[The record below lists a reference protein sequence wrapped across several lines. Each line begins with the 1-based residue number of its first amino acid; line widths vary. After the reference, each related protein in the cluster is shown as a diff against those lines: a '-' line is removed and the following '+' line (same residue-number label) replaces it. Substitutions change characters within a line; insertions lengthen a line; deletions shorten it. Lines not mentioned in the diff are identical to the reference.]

1 MRIVVKRAFL
11 ALGVALYLSGCS
23 GNSPTAPSPPPPQPS
38 APTPPIVTRIIALS
52 GNLAFGDVGVDAT
65 KDITVSISNT
75 GNAPLTVTALA
86 LPSGYAASWMSGVIQ
101 SGATQDVTVRFAP
114 TAEQTYNGTLTVSG
128 DHTSGTNTTPV
139 TGTGTRPLRRGTLT
153 DPAGD
158 ASPGRSFPT
167 SPDLVGA
174 TIEASAGNLIVTV
187 SFAPGTLP
195 PNVHCSVI
203 LDIDENSATG
213 RPYGFGAGRMGI
225 DYDITFMRPRDSS
238 RARIAFDPGQGSRE
252 IGTAAVTFPTANQTR
267 IVIPLSLLGN
277 DDGHLAFAVTVHEE
291 PDATGA
297 ALVKDWMPELQ
308 VAPGRVR

>member
-1 MRIVVKRAFL
+1 MSV
-11 ALGVALYLSGCS
+11 S
-23 GNSPTAPSPPPPQPS
+23 
-38 APTPPIVTRIIALS
+38 
-52 GNLAFGDVGVDAT
+52 LAFGDVEVGAT
-65 KDITVSISNT
+65 KDATLTISNT
-75 GNAPLTVTALA
+75 GNADLTITAIA
-86 LPSGYAASWMSGVIQ
+86 VPDGYTVNWTSGVVPA
-101 SGATQDVTVRFAP
+101 GRMQDVTVRFAP
-114 TAEQTYNGTLTVSG
+114 TLEQPYNGTATVTG
-128 DHTSGTNTTPV
+128 DHTSGTNALPV

-158 ASPGRSFPT
+158 ASPGRGFPT
-167 SPDLVGA
+167 SPDLVGV

-195 PNVHCSVI
+195 SNVNCSVI

-238 RARIAFDPGQGSRE
+238 RARIGFDPGQGSRE

-297 ALVKDWMPELQ
+297 SLVKDWMPELQ